1 MSKCCSRPLWIVA
14 QTSDDDAMSVF
25 KVDEVRLS
33 IVRMR
38 LVVPFRA
45 STHGADELLH
55 ILVRIR
61 CGDIVGWGEVST
73 PNDPYYMG
81 ETTEGAWHMLSD
93 FIVPKVVG
101 KTFSTAE
108 EFRRLYS
115 VIKGNTFAK
124 AGIESAAWDVITQ
137 AAGVPLAK
145 ALGGTRT
152 EITSGVALGME
163 EESRL
168 YELITDYVEQGYH
181 RVKLKIAPGKDVK
194 VVEGVRKRFPNLAIM
209 ADANSA
215 YTLADVDSLRALD
228 DFDLTMIEQ
237 PLPYDDFVDHAKLQ
251 SLIRTPVCL
260 DESIRSLNDARTALA
275 LGSCKIV
282 NIKVARVGGLLEAK
296 AIHDLFHEAG
306 IPVWCGGMH
315 DYGIGRAANIAI
327 STLPGFSIPGDI
339 SGFDKYFTEDLVEP
353 PIRAERGVI
362 VVPDRPGIGYRPVE
376 SRVDERTT
384 RALTFSAT

>member
-1 MSKCCSRPLWIVA
+1 M
-14 QTSDDDAMSVF
+14 TVF

-55 ILVRIR
+55 VLVRMR
-61 CGDIVGWGEVST
+61 CGDVVGWGEVST
-73 PNDPYYMG
+73 PNDPYYLG
-81 ETTEGAWHMLSD
+81 ETTEGAWQMLSD
-93 FIVPKVVG
+93 FIVPRIVG
-101 KTFSTAE
+101 KAFSSIE
-108 EFRRLYS
+108 EFRALYS
-115 VIKGNTFAK
+115 VVKGNTFAK
-124 AGIESAAWDVITQ
+124 AGIEAAAWDVVTQ
-137 AAGVPLAK
+137 AAGIPLSR

-163 EESRL
+163 EENRL
-168 YELITDYVEQGYH
+168 YELISDYVEQGYH

-194 VVEGVRKRFPNLAIM
+194 VIEGVRKRFPTLPIM

-215 YTLADVDSLRALD
+215 YTLGDVDALRALD
-228 DFDLTMIEQ
+228 DFNLTMIEQ

-260 DESIRSLNDARTALA
+260 DESIRSLNDAKTALK
-275 LGSCKIV
+275 LGSCQIV

-296 AIHDLFHEAG
+296 AVHDLFHEAG

-315 DYGIGRAANIAI
+315 DYGVGRAANIAI

-353 PIRAERGVI
+353 EIRANRGCI

-376 SRVDERTT
+376 SRIDERTVRT
-384 RALTFSAT
+384 RTFSAV

>member
-1 MSKCCSRPLWIVA
+1 MSTFR
-14 QTSDDDAMSVF
+14 
-25 KVDEVRLS
+25 VDEIKLS

-55 ILVRIR
+55 VLVRLR
-61 CGDIVGWGEVST
+61 CGDLLGWGEVST
-73 PNDPYYMG
+73 PNDPYYIG
-81 ETTEGAWHMLSD
+81 ETTEGAWQMLQD
-93 FIVPKVVG
+93 FLIPKVLG
-101 KTFSTAE
+101 KTFTSAE
-108 EFRRLYS
+108 DFRSLYS
-115 VIKGNTFAK
+115 VVKGNTFAK
-124 AGIESAAWDVITQ
+124 AGLEAAAWDVVTQ
-137 AAGVPLAK
+137 ARGVSLAS
-145 ALGGTRT
+145 ALGGTRK

-168 YELITDYVEQGYH
+168 YELIDDYVAQGYH

-194 VVEGVRKRFPNLAIM
+194 VIEGVRKRFPKLPIM

-215 YTLADVDSLRALD
+215 YTLADVDALRALD

-251 SLIRTPVCL
+251 SAIRTPVCL
-260 DESIRSLNDARTALA
+260 DESIRSLNDAKTALS

-296 AIHDLFHEAG
+296 AIHDLFHAAQ

-315 DYGIGRAANIAI
+315 DYGVGRAANIAI
-327 STLPGFSIPGDI
+327 SSLPGFSIPGDI

-353 PIRAERGVI
+353 PIVAERGTI

-376 SRVDERTT
+376 SRVDERTART
-384 RALTFSAT
+384 KTFVAS